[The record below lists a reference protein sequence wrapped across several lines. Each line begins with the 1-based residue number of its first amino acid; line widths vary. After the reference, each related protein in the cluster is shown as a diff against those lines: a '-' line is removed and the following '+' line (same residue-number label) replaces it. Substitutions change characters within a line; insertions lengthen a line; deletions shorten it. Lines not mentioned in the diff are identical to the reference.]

1 MEIFIKPSIL
11 GKTWEK
17 KNSGTTLHL
26 HSVFFIDE
34 NVGYVSSQ
42 AMGGCLDADCDK
54 GSVLLKTTNGGDTWT
69 KTFFPDYTRILSLKF
84 FDALNGIAIIHT
96 PDIPNSRDEYVA
108 TTSDGGINWNFL
120 DLAIKPCL

>member
-1 MEIFIKPSIL
+1 M
-11 GKTWEK
+11 
-17 KNSGTTLHL
+17 HL

-54 GSVLLKTTNGGDTWT
+54 GSVLLKTTNGGDTWYED
-69 KTFFPDYTRILSLKF
+69 FLSRLYQNIVIEILRYYEWNCDNS
-84 FDALNGIAIIHT
+84 T

-108 TTSDGGINWNFL
+108 TTSDGAKIGIF
-120 DLAIKPCL
+120 